1 MVNPLL
7 ISPPPP
13 PLGGLFISNAF
24 GGELNRDG
32 GLIREGGSFNLTKM
46 MVSVLHKELRIQ
58 SGKSQIQEVG
68 GHAAEDQKQIRTSSS
83 FQLVNKL
90 SQISPH

>member
-13 PLGGLFISNAF
+13 LGGLFISNTF

-68 GHAAEDQKQIRTSSS
+68 GKATEEQKQIRTSSS

>member
-1 MVNPLL
+1 
-7 ISPPPP
+7 
-13 PLGGLFISNAF
+13 
-24 GGELNRDG
+24 
-32 GLIREGGSFNLTKM
+32 

-90 SQISPH
+90 SQISPHQVLIDFKIQSIIH